1 MKRFSLLLVT
11 TDEMV
16 VDKTKE
22 KDEREET
29 QLEMVTLAME
39 VKITEE
45 RSLNTHVSRTD
56 PMGNQ

>member
-1 MKRFSLLLVT
+1 MLLVT

-45 RSLNTHVSRTD
+45 ISLNTHVSRTD
-56 PMGNQ
+56 PMRNS